1 MQPDGRASPVNC
13 HQHSAVVAEI
23 DCVADSSQFV
33 CRAVN
38 SCRRAGSGCLS
49 WTGSW
54 RAGPRRET
62 RRPEEPELEEVDADD
77 EAVDEL
83 DSPAL
88 SVDVCDAV
96 SQAAT
101 KKATAASAIR
111 RCNMV
116 MLPVFNPGLS
126 AIRLSGGC
134 PMNSPVLTT
143 VAPFM
148 SINRSLE
155 DIRRW
160 PYENKPIGAGDA
172 PAHKSRHLLAQ
183 ISDN

>member
-1 MQPDGRASPVNC
+1 MLPTAASL
-13 HQHSAVVAEI
+13 SAALSTAAEELE
-23 DCVADSSQFV
+23 
-33 CRAVN
+33 AVPE
-38 SCRRAGSGCLS
+38 LD
-49 WTGSW
+49 
-54 RAGPRRET
+54 ELDELDEVDEVDELDELDE
-62 RRPEEPELEEVDADD
+62 PEEPELEEVDADD

-126 AIRLSGGC
+126 AIRLSGSC

-143 VAPFM
+143 VAPFI

-155 DIRRW
+155 GIRRW
-160 PYENKPIGAGDA
+160 PYENKPSGSGNAR
-172 PAHKSRHLLAQ
+172 AHKSRHLLAQ

>member
-1 MQPDGRASPVNC
+1 MLPTAASL
-13 HQHSAVVAEI
+13 SATLSTAAEELEAAPEL
-23 DCVADSSQFV
+23 DELDE
-33 CRAVN
+33 
-38 SCRRAGSGCLS
+38 LD
-49 WTGSW
+49 
-54 RAGPRRET
+54 ELEE
-62 RRPEEPELEEVDADD
+62 PEEPEEPEDPEDPEDPELEEVDADD

-116 MLPVFNPGLS
+116 MLPVFNPGLL
-126 AIRLSGGC
+126 ATRRSGVC

-155 DIRRW
+155 GIRRW
-160 PYENKPIGAGDA
+160 PYENKPSGSGNAR
-172 PAHKSRHLLAQ
+172 AHR
-183 ISDN
+183 

>member
-1 MQPDGRASPVNC
+1 MLPTAASL
-13 HQHSAVVAEI
+13 SATLSTAAEELE
-23 DCVADSSQFV
+23 A
-33 CRAVN
+33 A
-38 SCRRAGSGCLS
+38 
-49 WTGSW
+49 
-54 RAGPRRET
+54 
-62 RRPEEPELEEVDADD
+62 PELDELDELEEPEDPEDPEDPELEEVDADD

-116 MLPVFNPGLS
+116 MLPVFNPGLL
-126 AIRLSGGC
+126 ATRLSGVC

-155 DIRRW
+155 GIRRW
-160 PYENKPIGAGDA
+160 PYENKPSGSGNAR
-172 PAHKSRHLLAQ
+172 AHKSCHLLAQ

>member
-1 MQPDGRASPVNC
+1 MLPTAASL
-13 HQHSAVVAEI
+13 SATLSTAAEELEAAPEL
-23 DCVADSSQFV
+23 DEVDELDE
-33 CRAVN
+33 RDE
-38 SCRRAGSGCLS
+38 L
-49 WTGSW
+49 
-54 RAGPRRET
+54 EE
-62 RRPEEPELEEVDADD
+62 PEEPEEPEDPEDPELEEVDADD

-155 DIRRW
+155 GIRRW
-160 PYENKPIGAGDA
+160 PYENKPSGSGNAR
-172 PAHKSRHLLAQ
+172 AHKSRHLLAQ

>member
-1 MQPDGRASPVNC
+1 VLPTAANLSAALSTAADELEAAPELEELEELEELVELAELVELVEPDEPD
-13 HQHSAVVAEI
+13 EP
-23 DCVADSSQFV
+23 D
-33 CRAVN
+33 
-38 SCRRAGSGCLS
+38 
-49 WTGSW
+49 
-54 RAGPRRET
+54 
-62 RRPEEPELEEVDADD
+62 EPELEEVDADD

-116 MLPVFNPGLS
+116 MLPVFNPGLL

-134 PMNSPVLTT
+134 PMNSPVLNT

-155 DIRRW
+155 GIRRW
-160 PYENKPIGAGDA
+160 PYENKPSGSGNAR
-172 PAHKSRHLLAQ
+172 AHKSRHLLAQ

>member
-1 MQPDGRASPVNC
+1 MLPTAASL
-13 HQHSAVVAEI
+13 SAALSTAAEELE
-23 DCVADSSQFV
+23 
-33 CRAVN
+33 AVPEL
-38 SCRRAGSGCLS
+38 AELS
-49 WTGSW
+49 ALS
-54 RAGPRRET
+54 ALAELDELDELDE
-62 RRPEEPELEEVDADD
+62 PEEPELEEVDADD

-116 MLPVFNPGLS
+116 MLPVFNPGLL
-126 AIRLSGGC
+126 ATRLSGVC

-155 DIRRW
+155 GIRRR
-160 PYENKPIGAGDA
+160 PYENNPSGSRNAR
-172 PAHKSRHLLAQ
+172 AHKSRHLLAQ